1 MSLFDKESNPK
12 IDGNTTPEHRP
23 ILAFV
28 DTETY
33 FSDVY
38 SSYDSINFFQ
48 SDIGNV
54 RGTGTSWRA
63 PLIDVP
69 DDVKNNLPFYCDHGG
84 LVMGCALNSTKNIP
98 IDMHMVMGKCLKSS
112 EERSNYEQRYL
123 TEKKRVVSDDNAQ
136 WIGDSGWNAGENNNF
151 QTFNVLREYLKH
163 ERPDCISASLCFVN
177 LGYAGTNDINTQND
191 SLARDEVD
199 RNCRFYMLKKD
210 PKLKSEYEKVLAGF
224 QLKKDSGTLTNEENI
239 VFQGIKNLD
248 QLLTEYVLTFK
259 SVSQNMSNKN
269 EPFKV
274 EDVIK
279 DNRTQS
285 VLKRLGKSFSTLMQV
300 DSKTLREYADVSLDC
315 IKNLERVNING
326 CDTIRCLYNTSEYR
340 KHRIESINQVS
351 KEFKTL
357 LQECDDKNIAVFS
370 VDALYHHY
378 GFFVH
383 GLEGET
389 TTDNQPKEHC
399 IDDRLTVLSPK
410 DTALFFSSF
419 NKLDRV
425 PSSYE
430 GRDAVFDTKDHT
442 GISGIVPQL
451 SGAFIRARLIDSDV
465 RPQEFLDILRR
476 SGSISLIQRD
486 NGSVFGGVIPNL
498 KTLEQNVQKWKE
510 MRSTPVPYAQA
521 SQSQRQE
528 RAEQFK
534 QYLDV
539 LDKQHVTISYFGKQ
553 QPQSTQ
559 ESKTIDLQKT
569 ENTTYGEFLS
579 RDNIMKNTHQT
590 ENKVNLLKYLH
601 LSR

>member
-1 MSLFDKESNPK
+1 MNSSDKKSNQ
-12 IDGNTTPEHRP
+12 EFASEYRP

-63 PLIDVP
+63 PLVDVP
-69 DDVKNNLPFYCDHGG
+69 DDVKNNPPISCDHGG

-98 IDMHMVMGKCLKSS
+98 IDMHMVMGMCLKSS
-112 EERSNYEQRYL
+112 EERSNDEQRYL

-177 LGYAGTNDINTQND
+177 LGYAGADDIELQND
-191 SLARDEVD
+191 SLARDEMEM
-199 RNCRFYMLKKD
+199 NARFYMLKKD
-210 PKLKSEYEKVLAGF
+210 SKLKSEYEKVLAGF
-224 QLKKDSGTLTNEENI
+224 QQKKDSGTLTNEENI
-239 VFQGIKNLD
+239 VFQGIKNLE
-248 QLLTEYVLTFK
+248 QLLTEYVSTYRA
-259 SVSQNMSNKN
+259 VSQNMSNKN

-274 EDVIK
+274 EDVRK
-279 DNRTQS
+279 HDKTQS
-285 VLKRLGKSFSTLMQV
+285 VLKRLEQSFSALIKV
-300 DSKTLREYADVSLDC
+300 DSNMLKQYADSSLDC

-389 TTDNQPKEHC
+389 TTDNQPK
-399 IDDRLTVLSPK
+399 
-410 DTALFFSSF
+410 
-419 NKLDRV
+419 
-425 PSSYE
+425 
-430 GRDAVFDTKDHT
+430 
-442 GISGIVPQL
+442 
-451 SGAFIRARLIDSDV
+451 
-465 RPQEFLDILRR
+465 RR
-476 SGSISLIQRD
+476 
-486 NGSVFGGVIPNL
+486 N
-498 KTLEQNVQKWKE
+498 
-510 MRSTPVPYAQA
+510 
-521 SQSQRQE
+521 
-528 RAEQFK
+528 
-534 QYLDV
+534 
-539 LDKQHVTISYFGKQ
+539 
-553 QPQSTQ
+553 
-559 ESKTIDLQKT
+559 
-569 ENTTYGEFLS
+569 
-579 RDNIMKNTHQT
+579 
-590 ENKVNLLKYLH
+590 
-601 LSR
+601 